1 MSNLKERL
9 EFYMTKAGLNPTSL
23 SRKARL
29 NITAV
34 RDILQHPGNPNPRID
49 TFIKLCE
56 ALGIGAHQL
65 SPQFE
70 RLFSP
75 RQRELLD
82 GISELDEKDSQM
94 RKEIAKEKNNRESA

>member
-34 RDILQHPGNPNPRID
+34 RDILQHPGTPNPRID
-49 TFIKLCE
+49 TFIKLCQ
-56 ALGIGAHQL
+56 ALGVGAHQL
-65 SPQFE
+65 SSEFE

-75 RQRELLD
+75 RQRELLEE
-82 GISELDEKDSQM
+82 ISELDEKDSRLQ
-94 RKEIAKEKNNRESA
+94 KEIAKEKGKRESA